1 MKRLETIQTS
11 MIRSILGIKKI
22 DKIKIIDMYKKPK
35 MENIIINVRR
45 IKWKWAG
52 HIARLKDERWTKLI
66 TEWQPID
73 KKRKRG
79 MQN

>member
-1 MKRLETIQTS
+1 
-11 MIRSILGIKKI
+11 
-22 DKIKIIDMYKKPK
+22 MYKKTK
-35 MENIIINVRR
+35 MLSIITNARR
-45 IKWKWAG
+45 IKWTWAG